1 MYFCCF
7 ILFFLFCVFLKNKK
21 LNDVLW
27 WLFLVDYCESYLM
40 LGEKGDKII
49 LFILLKKGYIF
60 DKIGLKWEF
69 RVCRMNF
76 D

>member
-1 MYFCCF
+1 
-7 ILFFLFCVFLKNKK
+7 
-21 LNDVLW
+21 
-27 WLFLVDYCESYLM
+27 M

-60 DKIGLKWEF
+60 DKIGLKLEF

-76 D
+76 DWNYSNNEILFVDVKLWIWFFCYWWKVI

>member
-1 MYFCCF
+1 
-7 ILFFLFCVFLKNKK
+7 
-21 LNDVLW
+21 
-27 WLFLVDYCESYLM
+27 M
-40 LGEKGDKII
+40 LGEKGDKKI